1 MSKLSLIVLF
11 VLIYLN
17 IYSQVTNPYKTG
29 LTAEQNL
36 IAIGKLSPNSPGG
49 MGFDSRYEG
58 VVGSPRLFDTLLPS
72 FLKVKNQDYYIQ
84 VESDLDLVGNT
95 LLFLHP
101 KTKKL
106 LSIPSNIVS
115 EVIIEEGNK
124 SMLFRTTEG
133 KIFEKEIK
141 GPRFYQLL
149 KKSPYQ
155 FIKITE
161 KDFVE
166 ADYKGLYTA
175 DRRYDEFKTQFRYYI
190 QKQDSVYYQFKLSK
204 KSLQKLFPDKKEI
217 INATDEKL
225 FPDDESMILSILE
238 KF

>member
-1 MSKLSLIVLF
+1 MRKLSLMVLF
-11 VLIYLN
+11 VIIYVN
-17 IYSQVTNPYKTG
+17 IYSQGTNPYKSG

-58 VVGSPRLFDTLLPS
+58 VVGSPRLFDTLLTS

-84 VESDLDLVGNT
+84 VEADLDLVGNT

-115 EVIIEEGNK
+115 EVIFEENEK
-124 SMLFRTTEG
+124 SLFFRTTEG
-133 KIFEKEIK
+133 KTFEKEIK

-175 DRRYDEFKTQFRYYI
+175 DRRYDEFKSQFRYYI
-190 QKQDSVYYQFKLSK
+190 QKQDSVYYQLKLSK

-217 INATDEKL
+217 INSADEKL
-225 FPDDESMILSILE
+225 YPDDESMILSILE